1 MYFGIPIMISLARS
15 TLSPL
20 EQSILKRIALEQ
32 SANDIARELGLSLL
46 EVHEY
51 RQQIMRKTKSRSLIG
66 LLKAAIRQGLLEEY
80 SYQNPQPK

>member
-1 MYFGIPIMISLARS
+1 MVSMARS
-15 TLSPL
+15 TLTPL

-51 RQQIMRKTKSRSLIG
+51 RQQIMNKTKSRSLIG

-80 SYQNPQPK
+80 SYKNHSIK